1 MTSDAIVIVGAGAAG
16 STLALLLAR
25 YGIPSTVVD
34 QRTDTRLHP
43 AAHVINARTLEIWK
57 QASPKLLRAVES
69 ITPPIDEVN
78 VIRWCTDVRALPLGE
93 IDLLSEP
100 DRLAEVQAHSPFLIS
115 HVGQHLL
122 MPAMWEALDDEE
134 LIDFRR
140 GWRAEMVSDA
150 LTLQPPGQPPSTA
163 TPRYAIAADG
173 ANSALREAAGIAM
186 HGPVLANMGS
196 VFFHAP
202 NLYPD
207 GHDRPLLSWIYHPR
221 FSGVMI
227 AHADDDYVLMTPYL
241 HEAQSVARRSR
252 DFWNRQLPHVIGTT
266 NYEIRSTGTWTMTSQ
281 MAESFRRDRLLLIGD
296 AAHRFPHTGGFG
308 LNSGVQDA
316 HNLAWKLAAVLT
328 SGAPDSLLDTY
339 ETERRPVVSRFAEQS
354 TTNHFKLDEVTKPL
368 GITNRSL
375 HKATEL
381 MAKPWL
387 SWIPDRVMAGVA
399 DGLTQAQTSRTKIL
413 LQDGSRGKRLRRS
426 MAESIP
432 GQLEHFV
439 ASGLE
444 FGYAYESPLID
455 TATDGPCPLGDVSFY
470 HPTTHPGARLPH
482 TLVLDETGAAR
493 PLHELIA
500 PTGLTLLTPDPLGWT
515 EGMPHSLVDVPLS
528 VAAVTPPTPD
538 ARQAMLDLLEV
549 GEHGAVVVR
558 PDGHVVWRNQIG
570 PDAIGELERFVL
582 TAWAPLSGSPADRV
596 QSSAG
601 PKVDSQQTKGAVTH
615 G

>member
-25 YGIPSTVVD
+25 YGIPSTVVE

-57 QASPKLLRAVES
+57 QASPRLLHAVEA

-100 DRLAEVQAHSPFLIS
+100 DRLAEVRAHSPFLIS

-140 GWRAEMVSDA
+140 GWRADMVDDV
-150 LTLQPPGQPPSTA
+150 LTLQLPGQPPSTE
-163 TPRYAIAADG
+163 TPRYVIAADG
-173 ANSALREAAGIAM
+173 ANSALRDAAGIAM

-202 NLYPD
+202 NLYPE

-241 HEAQSVARRSR
+241 HEAQAVARRSR
-252 DFWNRQLPHVIGTT
+252 DYWNRQLPHVIGTAD
-266 NYEIRSTGTWTMTSQ
+266 YEIRSTGTWTMTSQ
-281 MAESFRRDRLLLIGD
+281 MAQRFRRGPLLLIGD

-328 SGAPDSLLDTY
+328 SDAPDSLLDTY
-339 ETERRPVVSRFAEQS
+339 ETERRPVVTRFAEQS
-354 TTNHFKLDEVTKPL
+354 TTNHFKLDEVTAPL

-375 HKATEL
+375 HQATEL

-387 SWIPDRVMAGVA
+387 SWIPGRVMATVA
-399 DGLTQAQTSRTKIL
+399 DGLTHAQTSRTKRL
-413 LQDGSRGKRLRRS
+413 LQQDSRGRRLRRR
-426 MAESIP
+426 MAEAIP

-444 FGYAYESPLID
+444 FGYAYDSPLID
-455 TATDGPCPLGDVSFY
+455 TLTEGPCPAGDVFRY

-482 TLVLDETGAAR
+482 TFVLDDTGELR
-493 PLHELIA
+493 PLHNLIKATGLTLFTCCPQQWASRLPQSLTDVPIALTSLIA
-500 PTGLTLLTPDPLGWT
+500 PTADSRAT
-515 EGMPHSLVDVPLS
+515 
-528 VAAVTPPTPD
+528 
-538 ARQAMLDLLEV
+538 MLDLLEI
-549 GEHGAVVVR
+549 GEHGAILVR
-558 PDGHVVWRNQIG
+558 PDGHVVWRNQTG
-570 PDAIGELERFVL
+570 PDAVDQLETFVL
-582 TAWAPLSGSPADRV
+582 AAWVPQSGALPAE
-596 QSSAG
+596 
-601 PKVDSQQTKGAVTH
+601 P
-615 G
+615 